1 MLECFFAM
9 TRPVFDPADKTFSG
23 EERLANLQALSRGMH
38 TVLQTLLQSVRSYS
52 ELIEDDVEDRP
63 AAAAYLATSRQ
74 MLDRGLQWLEVFHRQ
89 AQTPNEF
96 EKIDLKPLLEGVV
109 QRCRKILPSKVEL
122 HLEFDADPVIVDGAV
137 FQLQDTLLDTLQNG
151 VERLGPEAEAL
162 TVRVDHCQFGAA
174 DLAGLRGR
182 CEPGLYA
189 VIQLRSG
196 PAAPFRLAD
205 CVGFWD
211 GLLRLRSHDPAG
223 ELRLLHGF
231 GVFLGHGG
239 DVLFSRDPAGPLL
252 AVVAL
257 PVEAKRKDMQV
268 EPNLNDEALYGTETI
283 LLVDDEDMIWDVII
297 DMLQELGYSVI
308 LAGNGLDA
316 VEIYRENQGL
326 IDLVMLDMVMPEL
339 DGHGAFFRL
348 KEIDPKVRVLLS
360 SGYVSEE
367 DARDVLDA
375 GAVGFLQKPYR
386 MVDLARKIRSIFAA
400 PIS

>member
-1 MLECFFAM
+1 M
-9 TRPVFDPADKTFSG
+9 TRPVFDPTDRTFSG
-23 EERLANLQALSRGMH
+23 DERLANLLALSRGMH
-38 TVLQTLLQSVRSYS
+38 TALQTLLQSVRSYG

-63 AAAAYLATSRQ
+63 GAAAYLATSRQ
-74 MLDRGLQWLEVFHRQ
+74 MLDRGLQWLDVFQRH
-89 AQTPNEF
+89 TLMPSEF

-109 QRCRKILPSKVEL
+109 QRCRKILPPEVEL
-122 HLEFDADPVIVDGAV
+122 RLEFDAEPSIVEGAV
-137 FQLQDTLLDTLQNG
+137 FQLQDTLLETLQSC
-151 VERLGPEAEAL
+151 VERLAPEARTL

-174 DLAGLRGR
+174 DLSVLRCR

-189 VIQLRSG
+189 VIHLRAG
-196 PAAPFRLAD
+196 PAGPFRLAE

-211 GLLRLRSHDPAG
+211 GMLRLRSDDPAA
-223 ELRLLHGF
+223 ELRLLHDL

-239 DVLFSRDPAGPLL
+239 EVLFGREPAGPLL
-252 AVVAL
+252 AVAL
-257 PVEAKRKDMQV
+257 PAEAKRKDMQV
-268 EPNLNDEALYGTETI
+268 EPLLDEEALYGTETI

-316 VEIYRENQGL
+316 VSIYRDNLGL

-348 KEIDPKVRVLLS
+348 KEIDPNVRVLLS

-386 MVDLARKIRSIFAA
+386 MVDLARRIRSIFDAAA
-400 PIS
+400 P

>member
-1 MLECFFAM
+1 M

-23 EERLANLQALSRGMH
+23 EERLANLLALSRGMH
-38 TVLQTLLQSVRSYS
+38 TTLQTLLQSVRSYG

-63 AAAAYLATSRQ
+63 GAAAYLATSRQ
-74 MLDRGLQWLEVFHRQ
+74 MLDRGLLWLEAFQLHTR
-89 AQTPNEF
+89 APDEL
-96 EKIDLKPLLEGVV
+96 EKIDLKPLMEGVV

-122 HLEFDADPVIVDGAV
+122 HLEFDADPLIVDGAV
-137 FQLQDTLLDTLQNG
+137 FQLQDTLLETLQNC
-151 VERLGPEAEAL
+151 VERLSPEADTL
-162 TVRVDHCQFGAA
+162 TVRVDHCQFAAA
-174 DLAGLRGR
+174 DLAVLRCR

-189 VIQLRSG
+189 VIQLRAG
-196 PAAPFRLAD
+196 PVVPFRLAD

-211 GLLRLRSHDPAG
+211 GMLRLRLDDPAG

-239 DVLFSRDPAGPLL
+239 DVFFGREPADPLL
-252 AVVAL
+252 AVAL

-268 EPNLNDEALYGTETI
+268 EPSLDDEGLYGTETI

-316 VEIYRENQGL
+316 VQIYRDNLGL

-348 KEIDPKVRVLLS
+348 KEIDPNVRVLLS
-360 SGYVSEE
+360 SSYVSEE

-400 PIS
+400 PLP

>member
-1 MLECFFAM
+1 MRECFFVM

-23 EERLANLQALSRGMH
+23 EERLANLLAQSRGMH
-38 TVLQTLLQSVRSYS
+38 TALQTLLQSVRSYC

-63 AAAAYLATSRQ
+63 GAAAYLASTRQ
-74 MLDRGLQWLEVFHRQ
+74 MLDRGLLWLDTFQRHTQ
-89 AQTPNEF
+89 APSEF

-109 QRCRKILPSKVEL
+109 QRCRKILPAKVDL
-122 HLEFDADPVIVDGAV
+122 QLEFDTDPVIVDGAV
-137 FQLQDTLLDTLQNG
+137 FQLQDTLLETLQNC
-151 VERLGPEAEAL
+151 VERLGPEADTL

-174 DLAGLRGR
+174 DLAGVR
-182 CEPGLYA
+182 CRCVSGLYA
-189 VIQLRSG
+189 VIQFRAG
-196 PAAPFRLAD
+196 PVVPFRLAD

-211 GLLRLRSHDPAG
+211 GMLRRRADDPAG

-239 DVLFSRDPAGPLL
+239 DLLFSREPTGLLL
-252 AVVAL
+252 AVAL
-257 PVEAKRKDMQV
+257 PAEAKRKDMQV
-268 EPNLNDEALYGTETI
+268 EPNLEDEALYGTETI

-316 VEIYRENQGL
+316 VEIYRDNPGL

-348 KEIDPKVRVLLS
+348 KEIDPNVRVLLS

-386 MVDLARKIRSIFAA
+386 MVDLARKIRSIFAT
-400 PIS
+400 PQP